1 MRFGTPDD
9 SGYTQRS
16 VLPQS
21 ALRVQSLKTHTP
33 ISSVIDP
40 RGCTPGSG
48 QFGLRARLIS
58 VPHTPWVMLVDDA
71 LKQSPRHC
79 VLRGAVS
86 PGGISVIEGL
96 HAEPSARRV
105 RFAGAPQKP
114 VRVLH
119 EVPPVHWLFEVQ
131 KGKHPA
137 VSGVC
142 CESER
147 VLQAQPAR
155 HMPAPAVQAAVQ
167 KPSPVAAS
175 RIRQV
180 EELPPQAL
188 RSVVCEVLLVQAPV
202 HVSIPAKGWHCSV
215 EPHDGSLS
223 EVHARPA
230 VAVPPPPPVQ
240 TPFEQVCPDA
250 QALRHEPQFCALF
263 SGFTQLPPH
272 EMLGAVQPPPPVQV
286 PLEQDC
292 PDGHARLQ
300 KPQCWVLLSTSTH
313 SAPHIILGAM
323 QGCAP
328 AHTPFWQVCPAVHAR
343 PQMPQFCES
352 VRVFTHT
359 PPQEVCGDV
368 QVVPPV
374 HAPPTQAWPPAQA
387 LPQTPQFC
395 ALVCVS
401 THSEPHI
408 IRGLW
413 QLGAVTQ
420 VPAVQT
426 LPSTQARPHI
436 PQFMPSLSTFT
447 HAPPHDTSGSVH
459 PVEITSEPGF
469 TTSSVF
475 APASSSGPGKN
486 TPLPARAAHPIMAAS
501 AAHTSKV
508 DPLCLIDAPRLAPFA
523 GANSGTLLRVQQ
535 RSSATQRS

>member
-1 MRFGTPDD
+1 MRFGTPED

-21 ALRVQSLKTHTP
+21 ALRVQSRKTQTP
-33 ISSVIDP
+33 ISSVIEP
-40 RGCTPGSG
+40 RACTPGSG
-48 QFGLRARLIS
+48 QVVVFARLIS
-58 VPHTPWVMLVDDA
+58 VPQTPWVMLLEDA
-71 LKQSPRHC
+71 RKQSPRHW

-96 HAEPSARRV
+96 QGEPSARRA

-119 EVPPVHWLFEVQ
+119 DVPPEHWLFEVQ
-131 KGKHPA
+131 KGKHPGE
-137 VSGVC
+137 SGVC
-142 CESER
+142 CESDR

-155 HMPAPAVQAAVQ
+155 HIPAPAVQAAVQ
-167 KPSPVAAS
+167 KPSPVVAS

-180 EELPPQAL
+180 EVLPPQAL
-188 RSVVCEVLLVQAPV
+188 RSVVCDVLFVQAPV

-215 EPHDGSLS
+215 EPHDGSPS

-230 VAVPPPPPVQ
+230 VEVPPPPPVQ
-240 TPFEQVCPDA
+240 TPFEQLCPDA

-272 EMLGAVQPPPPVQV
+272 EMLGEVQPPPPVQV
-286 PLEQDC
+286 PLEQLC
-292 PDGHARLQ
+292 PDGQARLQ

-313 SAPHIILGAM
+313 SAPHIIRGAM

-359 PPQEVCGDV
+359 PPQEVCGDAH
-368 QVVPPV
+368 VVPPV
-374 HAPPTQAWPPAQA
+374 QEPATQVWPPAHA
-387 LPQTPQFC
+387 LPQAPQFC

-401 THSEPHI
+401 THAAPHI
-408 IRGLW
+408 ICGLW

-420 VPAVQT
+420 LPAVQA
-426 LPSTQARPHI
+426 LPPGHARPHM
-436 PQFMPSLSTFT
+436 PQFALSLSTFT
-447 HAPPHDTSGSVH
+447 QAPPHDTSGSVH
-459 PVEITSEPGF
+459 PEVTTSAPGF

-475 APASSSGPGKN
+475 APASSSGPGMN

-508 DPLCLIDAPRLAPFA
+508 DPLCLIDSTSFA
-523 GANSGTLLRVQQ
+523 TIAAANSGTLLRVQQ
-535 RSSATQRS
+535 RSSATARS